1 MKPTFCV
8 FITMNPGYAGR
19 SELPDNLKALFRPV
33 AMMVPDYALIGEI
46 MLYSFGFLEGK
57 ILARKMVTTFTLS
70 SEQLS
75 SQDHYDYGMRAVR
88 SVINAAGLLKAE
100 TPDLNE
106 HQLLLRALRDVNVP
120 KFLKDDI
127 PLFENIILDLFPGVD
142 KPVVDY
148 GDLEAAI
155 HEACVFY
162 NVQEV
167 LLFNQKIMQLYD
179 TIQVR
184 HGLMI
189 VGPTG
194 GGKSSNYKVLQ
205 KAMTALQHEEA
216 FEKVKVHCMNPKS
229 ITMDQLYGFVDPQT
243 TEWQDGVLAK
253 LVAESAKDESPDKN
267 WIMFDGPVD
276 ALWIENMNT
285 VLDDNKK
292 LCLNSG
298 QIITLTP
305 RMTMM
310 FEVED
315 LAVASPATVS
325 RCGMV
330 YMEPVSLGL
339 EPYFVS
345 WLNTLPEAVAENPG
359 IKMKLRTLGDKM
371 LEDGIYFIRHDIFEP
386 VVTVDN
392 NIIQSLFRIMDC
404 YLADYV
410 ETEVKKI
417 PKEKVEDLLSMIG

>member
-1 MKPTFCV
+1 
-8 FITMNPGYAGR
+8 
-19 SELPDNLKALFRPV
+19 
-33 AMMVPDYALIGEI
+33 MMVPDYALIGEI
-46 MLYSFGFLEGK
+46 MLYSFGFLEGR
-57 ILARKMVTTFTLS
+57 ILAKKMVTTFKLS

-88 SVINAAGLLKAE
+88 SVINAAGLLKADFQD
-100 TPDLNE
+100 TNE

-127 PLFENIILDLFPGVD
+127 PLFENIIIDLFPGIS
-142 KPVVDY
+142 KPEVDY
-148 GDLEAAI
+148 GDLDKAI
-155 HEACVFY
+155 GIACEKY
-162 NVQEV
+162 NVQIV
-167 LLFNQKIMQLYD
+167 DLFYQKIMQLYD

-194 GGKSSNYKVLQ
+194 GGKTSNYKVLAH
-205 KAMTALQHEEA
+205 AMSQLADQEK
-216 FEKVKVHCMNPKS
+216 FEKVHVDIMNPKS
-229 ITMDQLYGFVDPQT
+229 ITMGQLYGFVDPQT

-253 LVAESAKDESPDKN
+253 LVLDCTKDESPDKH
-267 WIMFDGPVD
+267 WVMFDGPVD
-276 ALWIENMNT
+276 AIWIENMNT

-305 RMTMM
+305 MMTMM

-315 LAVASPATVS
+315 LSVASPATVS

-330 YMEPVSLGL
+330 YMEPVSIGL
-339 EPYFVS
+339 KPYFTS
-345 WLNTLPEAVAENPG
+345 WLNTLPPRVDSNPAV
-359 IKMKLRTLGDKM
+359 KDKLQFLGDLI
-371 LEDGIYFIRHDIFEP
+371 LEDGCYFLRHDVLEP
-386 VVTVDN
+386 VVTCDN

-404 YLADYV
+404 YLANYI
-410 ETEVKKI
+410 ENEIKKI
-417 PKEKVEDLLSMIG
+417 TNE